1 MRMDAICDAARRRWR
16 GYSARRSP
24 LLAIAVLVGWCS
36 VQAIAGENMSE
47 AEYLL
52 LPEYCRAQGNVSE
65 KYYKK
70 YYRADLT
77 RKWQSALGE
86 NYNHYHHFCWGIV
99 SISRAYKSPSK
110 GGSREGTAKRAIDD
124 IGYLVERA
132 TPDCVLLPDVYTRLG
147 EAYLLARDDK
157 RAEAAFRLAWGIK
170 PDYWRPYVWWAQ
182 RLMQQGRT
190 REALAIAEEGQKNAP
205 GVAALDALV
214 SELRGGAKGAGQ
226 K

>member
-1 MRMDAICDAARRRWR
+1 MMPGKRPDTLFRRRLAALFGRWPMAAALALALAW
-16 GYSARRSP
+16 SAPAS
-24 LLAIAVLVGWCS
+24 
-36 VQAIAGENMSE
+36 AGEDMSE
-47 AEYLL
+47 SEYVL
-52 LPEYCRAQGNVSE
+52 LPEYCRAQGNVSQ
-65 KYYKK
+65 KFFKK
-70 YYRADLT
+70 YYRAELV

-110 GGSREGTAKRAIDD
+110 NGSREGMAKRAIAD

-147 EAYLLARDDK
+147 EAYLLARDDR
-157 RAEAAFRLAWGIK
+157 RAEAAFRLAWGVK

-182 RLMQQGRT
+182 RLQHKGKT

-205 GVAALDALV
+205 GVKALDDLV
-214 SELRGGAKGAGQ
+214 RELGGTPGPGK